1 MGTRTRPNPARLQY
15 ALNRGGSQYWE
26 KSIKLNKTL
35 PVTECTGLIAMQG
48 AAIPFSATLRL
59 AARFCGTSAGAH
71 KAEYVLLL
79 QNGIT
84 HRRPTFTR
92 SWAFLFLLA
101 SKFADCRIRSYNKPL
116 RTFDGTDITWQRLL
130 YDYGTDEACH

>member
-26 KSIKLNKTL
+26 KSIK
-35 PVTECTGLIAMQG
+35 
-48 AAIPFSATLRL
+48 
-59 AARFCGTSAGAH
+59 
-71 KAEYVLLL
+71 

-101 SKFADCRIRSYNKPL
+101 SKFADCRIRSYNKPM
-116 RTFDGTDITWQRLL
+116 RTFDDPDITWQRLL
-130 YDYGTDEACH
+130 YDDGTDEVCH